1 MFKNIEISFDYKN
14 LEMMK
19 NALENEINSLNN
31 QVYLSEDD
39 NEVIN
44 EHKLLLSKIN
54 SNIKKVQD
62 F

>member
-1 MFKNIEISFDYKN
+1 
-14 LEMMK
+14 MMK
-19 NALENEINSLNN
+19 NTLENEINSLNN

-39 NEVIN
+39 NEIID